1 MMTGLESTDKEELT
15 NKEESVDLSDMQQK
29 EQDDVVT
36 EGAGL
41 KIMTPNKLLTRL
53 SILEEIKLEQIHKN

>member
-29 EQDDVVT
+29 E
-36 EGAGL
+36 
-41 KIMTPNKLLTRL
+41 
-53 SILEEIKLEQIHKN
+53 